1 MSEDHNKE
9 QKEQKDHKD
18 IKKEQRKELK
28 KEFKAAAKRVKKL
41 NQTPPDEKLLKL
53 YGLYKQATEGDN
65 NNDRP
70 MFLDFKAVAK
80 YDAWKENES
89 MSKEKA
95 MKKYIRLVERLEK
108 KYN

>member
-1 MSEDHNKE
+1 MSEEKR
-9 QKEQKDHKD
+9 D
-18 IKKEQRKELK
+18 IK

-41 NQTPPDEKLLKL
+41 KETPPDEKLLKL

-65 NNDRP
+65 NNKRP
-70 MFLDFKAVAK
+70 MFFDFKGVAK
-80 YDAWKENES
+80 YDAWKDNES

-95 MKKYIRLVERLEK
+95 MRKYIRLVERLEK